1 VELHHRREKLFV
13 PEPEPVIRFLAS
25 GVGAAGSLP
34 QGVEFARVMEMAE
47 RMVRQKI
54 AEEGQVQVTTHAG
67 AFVCR

>member
-1 VELHHRREKLFV
+1 
-13 PEPEPVIRFLAS
+13 VIRYLAS